1 MINVQKK
8 MEKLAA
14 KASKASL
21 AKAKKSE
28 NKVSNK
34 PNNEPNKVEV
44 KKRMAEIIQ
53 LPFWPDEA
61 RGVPNSI
68 LRSALF
74 GIVRRGRRMYVEGR
88 KIASI
93 VGINIIYS
101 GPQLDQADLDVW
113 EECLQLS
120 RSQVGNN
127 IEFSSYSFLKKIQRA
142 TGKHD
147 HEWLKKSLRRLQS
160 AVVEIT
166 DGKRAYSGQLIHD
179 YYRDGETKR
188 NVIIINP
195 KILSL
200 YGDNGWTGIDQSQR
214 LSLKSQPMA
223 QWLHVFYSTHAKPYP
238 YKVSTLRELCGS
250 ETKKLYHF
258 RERLKKSYMHVSKVT
273 GWKFWIDDKDL
284 LHVEKT
290 RDSNVGDTG

>member
-1 MINVQKK
+1 MISVQKK
-8 MEKLAA
+8 MEQLAE

-21 AKAKKSE
+21 AKAKKAE
-28 NKVSNK
+28 NKVSN
-34 PNNEPNKVEV
+34 VSEV
-44 KKRMAEIIQ
+44 AEVAEIIQ
-53 LPFWPDEA
+53 LPIWTDKV

-74 GIVRRGRRMYVEGR
+74 GIVRRGRRMYVEER

-93 VGINIIYS
+93 VGIEIIYS

-120 RSQVGNN
+120 RDQIGNK
-127 IEFSSYSFLKKIQRA
+127 IEFSSHVFLKKIQRS

-147 HEWLKKSLRRLQS
+147 HDWLKKSLKRLQS

-179 YYRDGETKR
+179 YYRDKETKR

-200 YGDNGWTGIDQSQR
+200 YGKNGWTGIDQSQR

-250 ETKKLYHF
+250 ETNELWKF
-258 RERLKKSYMHVSKVT
+258 RQQLKKSFIQVSKVT
-273 GWKFWIDDKDL
+273 NWKIWIDDKDL
-284 LHVEKT
+284 LHVEKK
-290 RDSNVGDTG
+290 

>member
-1 MINVQKK
+1 MISVQKK
-8 MEKLAA
+8 MEQLAE
-14 KASKASL
+14 KASL
-21 AKAKKSE
+21 AKAKKAE
-28 NKVSNK
+28 NKVSN
-34 PNNEPNKVEV
+34 EPEVEV
-44 KKRMAEIIQ
+44 NEKRMAEIIQ
-53 LPFWPDEA
+53 LPIQLPIWPDKV

-74 GIVRRGRRMYVEGR
+74 GIVRRGRRMYVEER

-120 RSQVGNN
+120 RDQVGNK
-127 IEFSSYSFLKKIQRA
+127 IEFSSHAFLKKIQRS

-147 HEWLKKSLRRLQS
+147 HDWLKKSLKRLQS

-179 YYRDGETKR
+179 YYRDGKTKR

-200 YGDNGWTGIDQSQR
+200 YGKNGWTGIDQSQR
-214 LSLKSQPMA
+214 LALKSQPLA
-223 QWLHVFYSTHAKPYP
+223 QWLHVFYSTHANPYS

-250 ETKKLYHF
+250 EAKELWIF
-258 RERLKKSYMHVSKVT
+258 RQQLKKSFAQVSKVT
-273 GWKFWIDDKDL
+273 NWKIWIDDKDL

-290 RDSNVGDTG
+290 RDST